1 MMFFMICILHYQ
13 TSIKFMKNFS
23 ALIFIL
29 FSFSFSA
36 LAQKGIIKGKIT
48 DAKTNEPI
56 ISANVIITNTTIGV
70 VSDLEGVFEFS
81 GLEPGL
87 YSITVSYLG
96 YSSQTI
102 SEIQVTNSRPATYDF
117 QLDEDDEMTEEVVVT
132 ASPFKKPE
140 ESPVSLQTIGTA
152 EIQRNPGGNRDISKV
167 IRVLPGVT
175 TTNSFRN
182 DLIIRGG
189 APNENRFYLD
199 DIEVPN
205 INHYATQGAS
215 GGPQGLLNVDLISEV
230 DFYSGAF
237 PSNRGNSL
245 SSVFNFRQKN
255 PREDRVG
262 LTASVG
268 ATDVSL
274 ALEGPLSK
282 NKKTTFLFSAR
293 QSYLQFLFSLIG
305 LPFLP
310 TYNDFQFK
318 IKTSL
323 PNKDEFYITGLGALD
338 RFKLNLGADS
348 TANQRY
354 ILNNIP
360 INNQWNYTLG
370 AVYKKF
376 MKTGYFTFVLSRNM
390 LNNDIFKYIDNDES
404 KPKSIDYN
412 SQESE
417 NKFRAEHTVRFD
429 KGLKLNYGVGYEYVR
444 FYSNSKLFTVVNGVA
459 TPLEYESELNF
470 SKYFAFG
477 QLSKKFLSERLILSL
492 GVRADGN
499 DYNKEMM
506 NPFNQI
512 SPRFSVSY
520 AITDK
525 LSINANTGIYYQLP
539 AYTALGYKSNNEF
552 ANRDKLKFIR
562 SYHAVGGFAYNI
574 ASATKISVE
583 GYYKVYQQ
591 YPFLLN
597 EGIALANFGGDFGV
611 VGNAPVDA
619 RGEGRS
625 YGVEFLV
632 QQKLYKGFFG
642 ILAYTFG
649 FSEFKDINNNYVY
662 SAWDSRHIL
671 NAAFGKNF
679 DIMNKSIL
687 DARNAKR
694 AGKGKDP
701 IKRKIANQTLQL
713 GLNFRMQTGLP
724 YTPFDTVA
732 SALTVNWDRFGQAL
746 RDYSLLNTE
755 RTNLFYGVD
764 FRIDYKWFYQKWSL
778 NLYFDLQNFPSQAA
792 QVPQYTLDE
801 DENNNNQPQIVN
813 QGQPNESYL
822 LQRVNNTLSV
832 SVPSIGII
840 IQF

>member
-1 MMFFMICILHYQ
+1 MYYCTLKHQSNIL
-13 TSIKFMKNFS
+13 MKNFS
-23 ALIFIL
+23 ALFIIFFM
-29 FSFSFSA
+29 FSSFIIN
-36 LAQKGIIKGKIT
+36 AQKGIIRGKIT
-48 DAKTNEPI
+48 DAKTNEPV
-56 ISANVIITNTTIGV
+56 ISANVIITNTTNGV
-70 VSDLEGVFEFS
+70 VSDLDGVYELIN
-81 GLEPGL
+81 LEPGL

-96 YSSQTI
+96 YRSQTI
-102 SEIQVTNSRPATYDF
+102 SEIQVTNSRPAVYDF
-117 QLDEDDEMTEEVVVT
+117 QMEEDDEITEEVVVT

-255 PREDRVG
+255 AREDRVG

-293 QSYLQFLFSLIG
+293 QSYLQFLFQAIG

-323 PNKDEFYITGLGALD
+323 PNKDEFYITGLGAID
-338 RFKLNLGADS
+338 RFKLNLE
-348 TANQRY
+348 ANETPVQRY
-354 ILNNIP
+354 QLNVIP
-360 INNQWNYTLG
+360 VNNQWNYTLG

-390 LNNDIFKYIDNDES
+390 LNNDIFKYIDNDET

-429 KGLKLNYGVGYEYVR
+429 KGFKLNYGVGYEYVR
-444 FYSNSKLFTVVNGVA
+444 FFSNSNLFTVINGQA
-459 TPLEYESELNF
+459 APLNYKSELNF

-477 QLSKKFLSERLILSL
+477 QLSKKFFSERLILSL

-506 NPFNQI
+506 NPINQI
-512 SPRFSVSY
+512 SPRFSLSY
-520 AITDK
+520 ALTER
-525 LSINANTGIYYQLP
+525 LSFNANTGIYYQLP
-539 AYTALGYKSNNEF
+539 AYTALGYKSNDDF
-552 ANRDKLKFIR
+552 ANRDRLKFIR
-562 SYHAVGGFAYNI
+562 SYHAVAGFAYNV
-574 ASATKISVE
+574 ASGTKISVE
-583 GYYKVYQQ
+583 GYYKLYQQ

-611 VGNAPVDA
+611 VGNAPADA

-625 YGVEFLV
+625 YGLEFLV

-649 FSEFKDINNNYVY
+649 YSEFKDVNNNYVF
-662 SAWDSRHIL
+662 SAWDSRHIV

-694 AGKGKDP
+694 AEKGKDP
-701 IKRKIANQTLQL
+701 IKRKKVNQTLQL

-724 YTPFDTVA
+724 YTPFDSTA
-732 SALTVNWDRFGQAL
+732 SALTLNWNRFGQAL

-764 FRIDYKWFYQKWSL
+764 FRIDYKWYYEKWSL

-792 QVPQYTLDE
+792 QVPQYLLD
-801 DENNNNQPQIVN
+801 DSDVDANGNQIIYN
-813 QGQPNESYL
+813 AGQPNESYRL
-822 LQRVNNTLSV
+822 RRINNTLSV
-832 SVPSIGII
+832 SVPSIGVIVV
-840 IQF
+840 F

>member
-1 MMFFMICILHYQ
+1 
-13 TSIKFMKNFS
+13 MKSNLF
-23 ALIFIL
+23 ALFFIL
-29 FSFSFSA
+29 LSVFSLSA
-36 LAQKGIIKGKIT
+36 QSGIVKGKVL
-48 DAKTNEPI
+48 DANTNEGI
-56 ISANVIITNTTIGV
+56 ISANIVITGTSRGTVTDI
-70 VSDLEGVFEFS
+70 EGNFELT
-81 GLEPGL
+81 GLEPGF

-96 YSSQTI
+96 YRSQTKT
-102 SEIQVTNSRPATYDF
+102 EVQVTNSRPAFIDF
-117 QLDEDDEMTEEVVVT
+117 SIEEDDEITEEVVVI

-199 DIEVPN
+199 DVEVPN

-255 PREDRVG
+255 AREDRIG
-262 LTASVG
+262 LTASLG

-318 IKTSL
+318 VKTSL
-323 PNKDEFYITGLGALD
+323 KNNDEFYVTGLGALD

-348 TANQRY
+348 TASQRY

-390 LNNDIFKYIDNDES
+390 LNNDIYKHIDNDES

-429 KGLKLNYGVGYEYVR
+429 KGFKLNYGVGYEYVR
-444 FYSNSKLFTVVNGVA
+444 FYSNSDLFAIINGVA
-459 TPLEYESELNF
+459 SRINYESKLNF

-477 QLSKKFLSERLILSL
+477 QLSKKFLSEKFILSL

-512 SPRFSVSY
+512 SPRFSISY

-562 SYHAVGGFAYNI
+562 SYHAVGGFAYNV

-694 AGKGKDP
+694 VEKGKDP
-701 IKRKIANQTLQL
+701 IKRKIPNQTLQL

-813 QGQPNESYL
+813 QGQPNQSYL

-840 IQF
+840 VQF

>member
-1 MMFFMICILHYQ
+1 MKKHSILLSLLLVLV
-13 TSIKFMKNFS
+13 TMSLS
-23 ALIFIL
+23 A
-29 FSFSFSA
+29 
-36 LAQKGIIKGKIT
+36 QNGIIKGKVS
-48 DAKTNEPI
+48 DGKTNEPI
-56 ISANVIITNTTIGV
+56 ISANVIITGTTNGSVTDLDGIYEIG
-70 VSDLEGVFEFS
+70 
-81 GLEPGL
+81 GLEPGF

-96 YSSQTI
+96 YRSQTI
-102 SEIQVTNSRPATYDF
+102 TEIQVTNSRPATYDF
-117 QLDEDDEMTEEVVVT
+117 QLEEDDEMTEEVVVI

-199 DIEVPN
+199 DVEVPN

-237 PSNRGNSL
+237 PSNRGNTL

-255 PREDRVG
+255 AREDRIG
-262 LTASVG
+262 FTASLG

-293 QSYLQFLFSLIG
+293 QSYLQFLFQAIG

-318 IKTSL
+318 VKTSL
-323 PNKDEFYITGLGALD
+323 PNKDEFYVTGLGALD
-338 RFKLNLGADS
+338 RFKLNLE
-348 TANQRY
+348 ANETPEQRY
-354 ILNNIP
+354 QLNNIP
-360 INNQWNYTLG
+360 VNNQWNYTLG

-390 LNNDIFKYIDNDES
+390 LNNDIFKHIDNNEDL
-404 KPKSIDYN
+404 PRSIDYN

-417 NKFRAEHTVRFD
+417 NKFRAEHTLRFG
-429 KGLKLNYGVGYEYVR
+429 KGFKLNYGIGYEFVR
-444 FYSNSKLFTVVNGVA
+444 FYINSSLFTVINGVA
-459 TPLEYESELNF
+459 APLNYETTLSFN
-470 SKYFAFG
+470 KYYAFG
-477 QLSKKFLSERLILSL
+477 QLSKKLFSERLILSL
-492 GVRADGN
+492 GMRADGN

-506 NPFNQI
+506 NPLNQF
-512 SPRFSVSY
+512 SPRFSISY
-520 AITDK
+520 SITKK
-525 LSINANTGIYYQLP
+525 LSLNANTGLYYQLP
-539 AYTALGYKSNNEF
+539 AYTALGYEENNVY
-552 ANRDKLKFIR
+552 ANRDRIKFIR
-562 SYHAVGGFAYNI
+562 AYHAVGGVAYNV
-574 ASATKISVE
+574 AAATKISVE
-583 GYYKVYQQ
+583 GYYKHYQN

-597 EGIALANFGGDFGV
+597 EGIALANFGADFGV

-625 YGVEFLV
+625 YGVEVLL
-632 QQKLYKGFFG
+632 QQRLYKGFFG
-642 ILAYTFG
+642 ILAYTYG
-649 FSEFKDINNNYVY
+649 ISEFKDLNNEFIF
-662 SAWDSRHIL
+662 SAWDSRHIV

-687 DARNAKR
+687 DAKNEKR
-694 AGKGKDP
+694 AQKGKDP
-701 IKRKIANQTLQL
+701 IKKKIVNQTLQL

-724 YTPFDTVA
+724 YTPFNDTI
-732 SALTVNWDRFGQAL
+732 SALTVNWNRFGQGL
-746 RDYSLLNTE
+746 RDFSLLNSE

-764 FRIDYKWFYQKWSL
+764 FRIDYKWYYPKWSL

-792 QVPQYTLDE
+792 QLPQLILEE
-801 DENNNNQPQIVN
+801 DANGQPQIIN
-813 QGQPNESYL
+813 QGQPNESYR
-822 LQRVNNTLSV
+822 LQRINNTLSV

-840 IQF
+840 IQY

>member
-512 SPRFSVSY
+512 SPRLSVSY

>member
-1 MMFFMICILHYQ
+1 
-13 TSIKFMKNFS
+13 MKSNLF
-23 ALIFIL
+23 ALFFIL
-29 FSFSFSA
+29 LSVFSLSA
-36 LAQKGIIKGKIT
+36 QSGIVKGKVL
-48 DAKTNEPI
+48 DANTNEGI
-56 ISANVIITNTTIGV
+56 ISANIVITGTSRGTVTDI
-70 VSDLEGVFEFS
+70 EGNFELT
-81 GLEPGL
+81 GLEPGF

-96 YSSQTI
+96 YRSQTKT
-102 SEIQVTNSRPATYDF
+102 EVQVTNSRPAFIDF
-117 QLDEDDEMTEEVVVT
+117 SIEEDDEITEEVVVI

-199 DIEVPN
+199 DVEVPN

-255 PREDRVG
+255 ARDDRIG

-318 IKTSL
+318 VKTSL
-323 PNKDEFYITGLGALD
+323 KNNDEFYVTGLGALD

-348 TANQRY
+348 TASQRY

-390 LNNDIFKYIDNDES
+390 LNNDIYKHIDNDES

-417 NKFRAEHTVRFD
+417 NKFRAEHTIRFD
-429 KGLKLNYGVGYEYVR
+429 KGFKLNYGVGYEFVR
-444 FYSNSKLFTVVNGVA
+444 FYSNSNLFTVVNGVA
-459 TPLEYESELNF
+459 TPLNYESELNF
-470 SKYFAFG
+470 SKYNAFG
-477 QLSKKFLSERLILSL
+477 QLSKKFLSEKFILSL

-512 SPRFSVSY
+512 SPRFSISY

-539 AYTALGYKSNNEF
+539 AYTALGYKANDEF

-562 SYHAVGGFAYNI
+562 SYHAVGGFAYNV

-694 AGKGKDP
+694 VEKGKDP

-813 QGQPNESYL
+813 QGQPNQSYL

-840 IQF
+840 VQF